1 MDKYFVEI
9 RTTSD
14 DQDNLRKIAASL
26 IESQLA
32 ACVQISGPIL
42 STYRWEGKIES
53 KKEWLLS
60 AKSISYLLQN
70 VSTAIKEHHNYDE
83 PEIIATR
90 FDAISDGYAIWLG
103 ENLAD

>member
-14 DQDNLRKIAASL
+14 DQETLRKIAADL
-26 IESQLA
+26 VESQLA

-42 STYRWEGKIES
+42 STYRWGGKIES
-53 KKEWLLS
+53 KKEWVLS
-60 AKSISYLLQN
+60 GKSISYLLQN
-70 VSTAIKEHHNYDE
+70 VSTAIKENHNYEE
-83 PEIIATR
+83 PEIISTR
-90 FDAISDGYAIWLG
+90 FEAISDGYAIWLG